1 MNALEK
7 LMQFDEGKLKLPT
20 GEVKIRLKKLGGEEF
35 VFSIQALP
43 PDVAGEIAQQMIDI
57 RFAKNGNKSASFEIY
72 RAQIRTIIEGCPTI
86 FKNADLQK
94 KFGARTPSEL
104 VEKLMLSGEM
114 DELSK
119 AIEGLSGY
127 EDERDNLKN

>member
-43 PDVAGEIAQQMIDI
+43 PDVAGEITQQIMEV
-57 RFAKNGNKSASFEIY
+57 RFAKNGSKSASFEIY

-86 FKNADLQK
+86 FKNGDLQK

-127 EDERDNLKN
+127 EDESDNLKN